1 MENWTISN
9 AVCQNPRSQK
19 KFFDK
24 SIEDGEPAKP
34 KKEKKEEKD
43 RKDKPES
50 VAKKPK
56 SKKEKKRKQL
66 TIRES
71 VLPSLA
77 RKSQRLSSDDIWYMF
92 QVSKGSVLLS
102 NLHVLQNLIYSNA
115 TQNEHLYGSAFH
127 IFLSYL
133 Q

>member
-34 KKEKKEEKD
+34 KKEKEKKD

-50 VAKKPK
+50 VVKKPK
-56 SKKEKKRKQL
+56 SKKRKQL

-92 QVSKGSVLLS
+92 HVSKGSVLLS

-115 TQNEHLYGSAFH
+115 TKNEHLYGSAFH

>member
-43 RKDKPES
+43 KPES

-56 SKKEKKRKQL
+56 SKKEKK
-66 TIRES
+66 
-71 VLPSLA
+71 A
-77 RKSQRLSSDDIWYMF
+77 AD
-92 QVSKGSVLLS
+92 
-102 NLHVLQNLIYSNA
+102 N
-115 TQNEHLYGSAFH
+115 
-127 IFLSYL
+127 
-133 Q
+133 